1 MDKKDRIR
9 ACYQHAC
16 LKYVMN
22 EKMTNTSLRERFN
35 ISDENAAIVSRII
48 KETYEAGLIKEENPE
63 SNSRKY
69 VKYIPVWA

>member
-22 EKMTNTSLRERFN
+22 EKMTNTTLRERFK
-35 ISDENAAIVSRII
+35 IADENAAMVSRMI
-48 KETYEAGLIKEENPE
+48 KDTVDAGFIKEEDPE
-63 SNSRKY
+63 STSRKY